1 MFAVCL
7 FLNMF
12 IDFLLPLPKKKK
24 KKNGGIRT
32 HYLQICKDWSCPSI
46 LPQAVSSNFDSKW

>member
-12 IDFLLPLPKKKK
+12 IDFFLPLPKK